1 MKSTL
6 IVIGGPTASGKSAL
20 AMNFARHLNTE
31 IISADSRQCYKEMT
45 IGTAKPPREDLEEIK
60 HHFVD
65 SHSIHEHFS
74 AGIFAEEAKKVLVEL
89 FKKKEYVVVVGGTG
103 LYIRALTDGLDEL
116 PNVEVSTRE
125 KVKSIFQEKGIDALL
140 EIIREKDPDYLAKV
154 DTQNPSRLMRAA
166 EILLQTNEKYS
177 VLLGKAKAKLPYQ
190 VLKLVLNPE
199 RSVLYK
205 NIDQRVDQMME
216 MGLLEE
222 VKSLVPYKELTTLH
236 TVGYS
241 ELFDYLDGKSAL
253 DYAVEKIKQHS
264 RNYAKRQITWFKNQ
278 GEFIFLDPAV
288 DSLSPEDILQ
298 SHGLSKP

>member
-1 MKSTL
+1 
-6 IVIGGPTASGKSAL
+6 
-20 AMNFARHLNTE
+20 
-31 IISADSRQCYKEMT
+31 
-45 IGTAKPPREDLEEIK
+45 
-60 HHFVD
+60 
-65 SHSIHEHFS
+65 
-74 AGIFAEEAKKVLVEL
+74 
-89 FKKKEYVVVVGGTG
+89 
-103 LYIRALTDGLDEL
+103 
-116 PNVEVSTRE
+116 
-125 KVKSIFQEKGIDALL
+125 
-140 EIIREKDPDYLAKV
+140 IREKDPAYLDRV

-205 NIDQRVDQMME
+205 NIDQRVDQMMK

-241 ELFDYLDGKSAL
+241 ELFDYLDGKSTL
-253 DYAVEKIKQHS
+253 EYAVDKIKQHS

-278 GEFIFLDPAV
+278 DEFIFLDPAK
-288 DSLSPEDILQ
+288 DSLSPADIIKK
-298 SHGLSKP
+298 HR